1 MWGTS
6 KVCLSLVERVLI
18 IRNKITNAYLIGLF
32 NMYMAPPPTYYPP
45 PPAYY
50 PPPPP
55 PAYYPPPPPPPVYY
69 PAPAPQNNPQTI
81 IITGNNNNNNNGSP
95 CGTCGRDT
103 GNVIRKKV
111 GTVALMW
118 CICLLLT
125 TGFACY
131 IPLTRD
137 SCKDTELVCNS
148 CATVKSV
155 VAANCCW
162 SLSHFLRHYWWRN
175 EVIKKRYGVNR
186 IEGK

>member
-1 MWGTS
+1 
-6 KVCLSLVERVLI
+6 
-18 IRNKITNAYLIGLF
+18 
-32 NMYMAPPPTYYPP
+32 MYMAPPPTYYPP
-45 PPAYY
+45 PQPAYY

-69 PAPAPQNNPQTI
+69 PAPVQQNNPQTI
-81 IITGNNNNNNNGSP
+81 IITGNNNSGNNNGSP
-95 CGTCGRDT
+95 CGTCGRET

-155 VAANCCW
+155 VAANCC
-162 SLSHFLRHYWWRN
+162 
-175 EVIKKRYGVNR
+175 
-186 IEGK
+186 